1 MSFQFGQFRRNQLSS
16 FLTPLSYELT
26 TITSQSTISSAVTF
40 LDNILILS
48 GNNIIKPTESDG
60 VRTKNY
66 YIRFKVYK
74 KANPQTI
81 KIKLVNTNKTS
92 DNIQVLKS
100 IVVEGG
106 RESDYSS
113 YEIVIS
119 PNNTY
124 NRILF
129 ELQRELEDYNTIN
142 ADDTYGRIC
151 NIHIDRL
158 DEVYNVINYLSSL
171 INKSSLLQIG
181 VQSAPG
187 LLMCI
192 NGEEIKVG
200 RSGLYEILNGYKI
213 SFIGFIVEPD
223 DNKYFIL
230 DYQY

>member
-26 TITSQSTISSAVTF
+26 TITSKSTISSAITF
-40 LDNILILS
+40 VDNILVLS

-60 VRTKNY
+60 IRTKNY

-142 ADDTYGRIC
+142 EDGTYGRIC
-151 NIHIDRL
+151 NIYIDRL
-158 DEVYNVINYLSSL
+158 DEVYNVINYLNPL

>member
-26 TITSQSTISSAVTF
+26 TITSKSTISSAITF
-40 LDNILILS
+40 VDNILVLS

-142 ADDTYGRIC
+142 EDGTYGRIC
-151 NIHIDRL
+151 NIYIDRL
-158 DEVYNVINYLSSL
+158 DEVYNVINYLNPL

>member
-26 TITSQSTISSAVTF
+26 TITSKSTISSAITF
-40 LDNILILS
+40 VDNILVLS
-48 GNNIIKPTESDG
+48 GNNIIKPAESDG

-142 ADDTYGRIC
+142 EDGTYGRIC
-151 NIHIDRL
+151 NIYIDRL
-158 DEVYNVINYLSSL
+158 DEVYNVINYLNPL

-213 SFIGFIVEPD
+213 SFIGFIVEPG

>member
-26 TITSQSTISSAVTF
+26 TITFQSTISSAITF
-40 LDNILILS
+40 VDNILVLS

-124 NRILF
+124 NRVLF

-142 ADDTYGRIC
+142 EDGTYGRIC
-151 NIHIDRL
+151 NIYIDRL
-158 DEVYNVINYLSSL
+158 DEVYNVINYLNPL

>member
-142 ADDTYGRIC
+142 ADGTYGRIC

-158 DEVYNVINYLSSL
+158 DEVYNVINYLLFLFLSGVLEQSSQTLLVFCLSPQILHVLLPLHLRPRSQFLFGVRHEKVL
-171 INKSSLLQIG
+171 IYL
-181 VQSAPG
+181 
-187 LLMCI
+187 
-192 NGEEIKVG
+192 
-200 RSGLYEILNGYKI
+200 
-213 SFIGFIVEPD
+213 
-223 DNKYFIL
+223 
-230 DYQY
+230 

>member
-26 TITSQSTISSAVTF
+26 TITSKSTISSAITF
-40 LDNILILS
+40 VDNILVLS

-142 ADDTYGRIC
+142 EYGTYGRIC
-151 NIHIDRL
+151 NIYIDRL
-158 DEVYNVINYLSSL
+158 DEVYNVINYLNPL

>member
-26 TITSQSTISSAVTF
+26 TITFQSTISSAITF
-40 LDNILILS
+40 VDNILVLS

-129 ELQRELEDYNTIN
+129 ELQRELEDYNIIN
-142 ADDTYGRIC
+142 ADGTYGRIC
-151 NIHIDRL
+151 NIYIDRL
-158 DEVYNVINYLSSL
+158 DEVYNVINYLNPL

>member
-26 TITSQSTISSAVTF
+26 TITSKSTISSAITF
-40 LDNILILS
+40 VDNILVLS

-81 KIKLVNTNKTS
+81 KIKLVNTNKTN

-142 ADDTYGRIC
+142 EDGTYGRIC
-151 NIHIDRL
+151 NIYIDRL
-158 DEVYNVINYLSSL
+158 DEVYNVINYLNPL

>member
-26 TITSQSTISSAVTF
+26 TITSKSTISSAITF
-40 LDNILILS
+40 VDNILVLS

-129 ELQRELEDYNTIN
+129 ELHRELEDYNTIN
-142 ADDTYGRIC
+142 EDGTYGRIC
-151 NIHIDRL
+151 NIYIDRL
-158 DEVYNVINYLSSL
+158 DEVYNVINYLNPL
-171 INKSSLLQIG
+171 INKSSLLQIECKAL
-181 VQSAPG
+181 Q
-187 LLMCI
+187 
-192 NGEEIKVG
+192 
-200 RSGLYEILNGYKI
+200 
-213 SFIGFIVEPD
+213 
-223 DNKYFIL
+223 
-230 DYQY
+230 DY

>member
-1 MSFQFGQFRRNQLSS
+1 MSFQFRQFRRNQLSS

-26 TITSQSTISSAVTF
+26 TITSQSTISPAVTF

-48 GNNIIKPTESDG
+48 GNNIIKPTELDG

-142 ADDTYGRIC
+142 QDGTYGRIC
-151 NIHIDRL
+151 NIYIDRL
-158 DEVYNVINYLSSL
+158 DEVYNVINHLSSL
-171 INKSSLLQIG
+171 INKTSLLQIG

>member
-48 GNNIIKPTESDG
+48 GNNIIKPTELDG

-142 ADDTYGRIC
+142 QDGTYGRIC
-151 NIHIDRL
+151 NIYIDRL
-158 DEVYNVINYLSSL
+158 DEVYNVINHLSSL
-171 INKSSLLQIG
+171 INKTSLLQIG